1 MAGKKKQPRMSA
13 KDLRKPRKKKVS
25 PIVKDKIEYVDYKDV
40 NLLRAFISDRAKIRG
55 QRVSGNNRQQQREVA
70 KAIKVAREMAL
81 IPYAQRVVT
90 QRKGDRRRGRSD
102 RDDARYEDRDDARYE
117 DRDDARYED
126 RDDARY
132 EDMTDDAQLEMQE
145 HEDSE
150 PSEMDDVAA
159 VDDAMEEVTTE

>member
-102 RDDARYEDRDDARYE
+102 RDDARYEDRDDARF
-117 DRDDARYED
+117 
-126 RDDARY
+126 

-145 HEDSE
+145 HEYSE
-150 PSEMDDVAA
+150 PSETDDVAA
-159 VDDAMEEVTTE
+159 VDDAMEEVTAE

>member
-126 RDDARY
+126 
-132 EDMTDDAQLEMQE
+132 MTDDAQLEMQE

-150 PSEMDDVAA
+150 PSETDDVAA

>member
-117 DRDDARYED
+117 D
-126 RDDARY
+126 
-132 EDMTDDAQLEMQE
+132 MTDDAQLEMQE

>member
-70 KAIKVAREMAL
+70 KAIKVARELAL

-102 RDDARYEDRDDARYE
+102 RDDARYEDRDDARF
-117 DRDDARYED
+117 
-126 RDDARY
+126 
-132 EDMTDDAQLEMQE
+132 EDMPDDTQLDMQE
-145 HEDSE
+145 NEYSE
-150 PSEMDDVAA
+150 PAEIDDVAA
-159 VDDAMEEVTTE
+159 VDDTMEEVASE

>member
-1 MAGKKKQPRMSA
+1 MSA

-70 KAIKVAREMAL
+70 KAIKVARELAL

-102 RDDARYEDRDDARYE
+102 RDDARYEDRDDAGF
-117 DRDDARYED
+117 
-126 RDDARY
+126 
-132 EDMTDDAQLEMQE
+132 EDMTDETQLDMQE
-145 HEDSE
+145 NEYSE
-150 PSEMDDVAA
+150 PAEIDDVAA
-159 VDDAMEEVTTE
+159 VDDTMEEVTSE

>member
-70 KAIKVAREMAL
+70 KAIKVARELAL

-102 RDDARYEDRDDARYE
+102 RDDARYEDRDDAGF
-117 DRDDARYED
+117 
-126 RDDARY
+126 
-132 EDMTDDAQLEMQE
+132 EDMTDETQLDMQE
-145 HEDSE
+145 NEYSE
-150 PSEMDDVAA
+150 PAEIDDVAA
-159 VDDAMEEVTTE
+159 VDDTMEEVTSE

>member
-1 MAGKKKQPRMSA
+1 MAGKKKPPRAKA

-25 PIVKDKIEYVDYKDV
+25 PIVKDKIEYIDYKDV

-55 QRVSGNNRQQQREVA
+55 QRVSGNNRHQQRDVA

-102 RDDARYEDRDDARYE
+102 REPRNDDREQRNEEFVEPRNEEFVEQKNADTPPDEFVE
-117 DRDDARYED
+117 SVEVS
-126 RDDARY
+126 
-132 EDMTDDAQLEMQE
+132 EEMPAE
-145 HEDSE
+145 VSSE
-150 PSEMDDVAA
+150 
-159 VDDAMEEVTTE
+159 

>member
-70 KAIKVAREMAL
+70 KAIKVARELAL

-102 RDDARYEDRDDARYE
+102 RDDARYEDRDDARF
-117 DRDDARYED
+117 
-126 RDDARY
+126 
-132 EDMTDDAQLEMQE
+132 EDMTDDTQLDMQE
-145 HEDSE
+145 NEYSE
-150 PSEMDDVAA
+150 PAENDDVAA
-159 VDDAMEEVTTE
+159 VDDTMEEVTSE

>member
-117 DRDDARYED
+117 DRDG
-126 RDDARY
+126 ARY

-145 HEDSE
+145 HEYSE
-150 PSEMDDVAA
+150 PSETDDVAA

>member
-1 MAGKKKQPRMSA
+1 MAGKKKPPRAKA

-25 PIVKDKIEYVDYKDV
+25 PIVKDKIEYIDYKDV

-55 QRVSGNNRQQQREVA
+55 QRVSGNNRHQQRDVA

-102 RDDARYEDRDDARYE
+102 REPRNDDREQRNDDREPRNEEFVEQKNADAPPDE
-117 DRDDARYED
+117 FVESV
-126 RDDARY
+126 
-132 EDMTDDAQLEMQE
+132 EVSEEMPAE
-145 HEDSE
+145 VNSE
-150 PSEMDDVAA
+150 
-159 VDDAMEEVTTE
+159 

>member
-70 KAIKVAREMAL
+70 KAIKVARELAL

-102 RDDARYEDRDDARYE
+102 RDDARYEDRDDAGF
-117 DRDDARYED
+117 
-126 RDDARY
+126 
-132 EDMTDDAQLEMQE
+132 EDMTDETQLDLQE
-145 HEDSE
+145 NEYSE
-150 PSEMDDVAA
+150 SAEIDDVAA
-159 VDDAMEEVTTE
+159 VDDTMEEVTSE

>member
-1 MAGKKKQPRMSA
+1 MAGKKNQPRMSA

-117 DRDDARYED
+117 D
-126 RDDARY
+126 
-132 EDMTDDAQLEMQE
+132 MTDDAQLEMQE
-145 HEDSE
+145 HEYSE

>member
-1 MAGKKKQPRMSA
+1 MAGKKKHPRMSA

-40 NLLRAFISDRAKIRG
+40 NLLRAFISDRAIIRG
-55 QRVSGNNRQQQREVA
+55 QRVSGNIRQQQREVA

-102 RDDARYEDRDDARYE
+102 RDDARYED
-117 DRDDARYED
+117 
-126 RDDARY
+126 
-132 EDMTDDAQLEMQE
+132 MTDDAQLEMQE
-145 HEDSE
+145 HEYSE
-150 PSEMDDVAA
+150 PSETDDVAA

>member
-117 DRDDARYED
+117 DT
-126 RDDARY
+126 
-132 EDMTDDAQLEMQE
+132 TDEAQLEMQE
-145 HEDSE
+145 HEYSE
-150 PSEMDDVAA
+150 PSETDDVAA

>member
-1 MAGKKKQPRMSA
+1 MAGKKKPPRAKA

-25 PIVKDKIEYVDYKDV
+25 PIVKDKIKYIDYKDV

-55 QRVSGNNRQQQREVA
+55 QRVSGNNRHQQRDVA

-102 RDDARYEDRDDARYE
+102 REPRNDDRKQGNDDRKQGNEEFVEQKKADAP
-117 DRDDARYED
+117 
-126 RDDARY
+126 
-132 EDMTDDAQLEMQE
+132 TDEFVESAEV
-145 HEDSE
+145 SE
-150 PSEMDDVAA
+150 EIPAEVNSE
-159 VDDAMEEVTTE
+159 

>member
-70 KAIKVAREMAL
+70 KAIKVARELAL

-102 RDDARYEDRDDARYE
+102 RDDARYEDRDDAGF
-117 DRDDARYED
+117 
-126 RDDARY
+126 
-132 EDMTDDAQLEMQE
+132 EDMTDETQLDMQE
-145 HEDSE
+145 NEYSE
-150 PSEMDDVAA
+150 PAEIDDVAA
-159 VDDAMEEVTTE
+159 VDDTMEELTSE

>member
-117 DRDDARYED
+117 DRDDT
-126 RDDARY
+126 RY

-145 HEDSE
+145 HEYSE
-150 PSEMDDVAA
+150 PSETDDVAA

>member
-1 MAGKKKQPRMSA
+1 VAGKKKPPRAKA

-25 PIVKDKIEYVDYKDV
+25 PIVKDKIEYIDYKDV

-55 QRVSGNNRQQQREVA
+55 QRVSGNNRHQQRDVA

-102 RDDARYEDRDDARYE
+102 REPRNDDREQRNDDREPRNEEFVEQKNADAPPDE
-117 DRDDARYED
+117 FVESAEVS
-126 RDDARY
+126 
-132 EDMTDDAQLEMQE
+132 EEMPAE
-145 HEDSE
+145 VNSE
-150 PSEMDDVAA
+150 
-159 VDDAMEEVTTE
+159 

>member
-1 MAGKKKQPRMSA
+1 MAGKKKPPRAKA

-25 PIVKDKIEYVDYKDV
+25 PIVKDKIEYIDYKDV

-55 QRVSGNNRQQQREVA
+55 QRVSGNNRHQQRDVA

-102 RDDARYEDRDDARYE
+102 REPRNDDREPRNDDRKQGNEEFVEQKKADAP
-117 DRDDARYED
+117 
-126 RDDARY
+126 
-132 EDMTDDAQLEMQE
+132 TDEFVESAEV
-145 HEDSE
+145 SE
-150 PSEMDDVAA
+150 EIPAEVNSE
-159 VDDAMEEVTTE
+159 

>member
-70 KAIKVAREMAL
+70 KAIKVARELAL

-102 RDDARYEDRDDARYE
+102 RDDARF
-117 DRDDARYED
+117 
-126 RDDARY
+126 
-132 EDMTDDAQLEMQE
+132 EDMTDDTQLDMQE
-145 HEDSE
+145 NEYSE
-150 PSEMDDVAA
+150 PAEIDDVAA
-159 VDDAMEEVTTE
+159 VDDTMEEVTSE

>member
-1 MAGKKKQPRMSA
+1 MSA

-70 KAIKVAREMAL
+70 KAIKVARELAL

-102 RDDARYEDRDDARYE
+102 RDDARYEDRDDARF
-117 DRDDARYED
+117 
-126 RDDARY
+126 
-132 EDMTDDAQLEMQE
+132 EDMTDDTQLDMQE
-145 HEDSE
+145 NEYSE
-150 PSEMDDVAA
+150 PAEIDDVAA
-159 VDDAMEEVTTE
+159 VDDTMEEVTSE

>member
-13 KDLRKPRKKKVS
+13 NDLRKPRKKKVS

-117 DRDDARYED
+117 DT
-126 RDDARY
+126 
-132 EDMTDDAQLEMQE
+132 TDEAQLEMQE
-145 HEDSE
+145 HEYSE
-150 PSEMDDVAA
+150 PSETDDVAA

>member
-1 MAGKKKQPRMSA
+1 MAGKKKPPRAKA

-25 PIVKDKIEYVDYKDV
+25 PIVKDKIEYIDYKDV

-55 QRVSGNNRQQQREVA
+55 QRVSGNNRHQQRDVA

-102 RDDARYEDRDDARYE
+102 RDPRSDDREQRSDDREQRSEEFAAQNIS
-117 DRDDARYED
+117 DVP
-126 RDDARY
+126 
-132 EDMTDDAQLEMQE
+132 TDEFVESAEVSEEMPAE
-145 HEDSE
+145 VSSE
-150 PSEMDDVAA
+150 
-159 VDDAMEEVTTE
+159 

>member
-81 IPYAQRVVT
+81 ITYEQRVVT
-90 QRKGDRRRGRSD
+90 QRKGDRRRGRS
-102 RDDARYEDRDDARYE
+102 

>member
-1 MAGKKKQPRMSA
+1 VAGKKKPPRAKA

-25 PIVKDKIEYVDYKDV
+25 PIVKDKIEYIDYKDV

-55 QRVSGNNRQQQREVA
+55 QRVSGNNRHQQRDVA

-102 RDDARYEDRDDARYE
+102 REPRNDDREQRNDDREPRNEEFVEQKNTDAPPDE
-117 DRDDARYED
+117 FVESV
-126 RDDARY
+126 
-132 EDMTDDAQLEMQE
+132 EVSEEMPAE
-145 HEDSE
+145 VNSE
-150 PSEMDDVAA
+150 
-159 VDDAMEEVTTE
+159 

>member
-1 MAGKKKQPRMSA
+1 MAGKKKPPRAKA

-25 PIVKDKIEYVDYKDV
+25 PIVKDKIEYIDYKDV

-55 QRVSGNNRQQQREVA
+55 QRVSGNNRHQQRDVA

-102 RDDARYEDRDDARYE
+102 RDPRSDDREQRSDDREQRSEEFAE
-117 DRDDARYED
+117 QKISDVP
-126 RDDARY
+126 
-132 EDMTDDAQLEMQE
+132 TDEFVESAEVSEEMPAE
-145 HEDSE
+145 VSSE
-150 PSEMDDVAA
+150 
-159 VDDAMEEVTTE
+159 

>member
-1 MAGKKKQPRMSA
+1 VAGKKKPPRAKA

-25 PIVKDKIEYVDYKDV
+25 PIVKDKIEYIDYKDV

-55 QRVSGNNRQQQREVA
+55 QRVSGNNRHQQRDVA

-102 RDDARYEDRDDARYE
+102 REPRNDDREPRNDDREPRNEEFVEQKNTDAPPDE
-117 DRDDARYED
+117 FVESV
-126 RDDARY
+126 
-132 EDMTDDAQLEMQE
+132 EVSEEMPAE
-145 HEDSE
+145 VNSE
-150 PSEMDDVAA
+150 
-159 VDDAMEEVTTE
+159 